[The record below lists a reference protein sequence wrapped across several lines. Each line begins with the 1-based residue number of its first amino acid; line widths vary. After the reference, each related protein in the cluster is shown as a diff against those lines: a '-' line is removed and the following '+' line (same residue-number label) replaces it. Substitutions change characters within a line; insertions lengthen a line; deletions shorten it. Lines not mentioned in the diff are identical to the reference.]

1 MNGRPLELGFSLACS
16 NTMPGT
22 ASRRNMERHG
32 FAVAYPKVVM
42 RIDA

>member
-1 MNGRPLELGFSLACS
+1 VLEHDA
-16 NTMPGT
+16 GT